1 MGAGLASSILWLL
14 LAGQMAGCMASDR
27 NAAEWSDYFDQ
38 PETRELAMAACQG
51 DAATITRLVE
61 SGVSPN
67 VAGREGYT
75 PLHVAVACQSKQG
88 VSSLLEVGADPNMR
102 TNEGENSV
110 WIAAGK
116 ESTEILG
123 QLIDHGGDMHVMV
136 DGYET
141 PLIRSLSPSALY
153 PNFRLLLARGVNVN
167 QANSFGRTAAT
178 SAIAYGRPELAIELM
193 EAGYDYDL
201 VGLAFLAENRAVS
214 SDGEPY
220 VSMLRRILAD
230 RGVAWPLPDL
240 LNDEGRIGYM
250 KANPAYALAHPES
263 WPVGHKLHPGIPGAM
278 TRGE

>member
-1 MGAGLASSILWLL
+1 MDIKLVSLTLSLL
-14 LAGQMAGCMASDR
+14 LAGQVTGCMASDR
-27 NAAEWSDYFDQ
+27 KAAEWSDYFDQ
-38 PETRELAMAACQG
+38 SATRELAMAACQG
-51 DAATITRLVE
+51 DAAGIIRLVG

-67 VAGREGYT
+67 AVGREGYT
-75 PLHVAVACQSKQG
+75 PLLVAVSCQSEQG
-88 VSSLLEVGADPNMR
+88 VTSLLEVGADPNMR
-102 TNEGENSV
+102 TNGGENSV

-123 QLIDHGGDMHVMV
+123 QLLDHGGDMHVMV
-136 DGYET
+136 DGSKT
-141 PLIRSLSPSALY
+141 PLIRSLSPSTLY

-178 SAIAYGRPELAIELM
+178 SAIAYGRPELAIDLM
-193 EAGYDYDL
+193 EAGYNYDL

-263 WPVGHKLHPGIPGAM
+263 WPVGHKLHPGIPGSTAQ
-278 TRGE
+278 GE